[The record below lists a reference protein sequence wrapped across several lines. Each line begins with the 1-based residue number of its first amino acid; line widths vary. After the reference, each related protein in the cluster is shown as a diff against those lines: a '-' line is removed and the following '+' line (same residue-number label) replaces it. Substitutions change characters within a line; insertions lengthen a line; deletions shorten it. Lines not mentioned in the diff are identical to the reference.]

1 MKSKIKPLFLDN
13 SFGNVVF
20 SWIGVFGNLAFALWG
35 SSWLIMRYDGSAL
48 TWYQLVA
55 IVVVGL
61 FLLDWFS
68 GLVHW
73 TYDTWFDERIPGFQ
87 RSVSIAREH
96 HVLPYHIV
104 GYGLRD
110 QMSYSSW
117 PAFVFVAPIGAAMS
131 IWAPQTQATYIVVS
145 VCTLVCSGMLFGSH
159 CHLLGHEPAK
169 SRLIRLLQRSHFLIS
184 PAYHRLHHD
193 RNHDTRYAVVNG
205 WSNAICDRIGF
216 WRGLER
222 LIQALT
228 AAQPRRSD
236 KEWMSRFVRHKQ
248 ATERS

>member
-1 MKSKIKPLFLDN
+1 
-13 SFGNVVF
+13 
-20 SWIGVFGNLAFALWG
+20 
-35 SSWLIMRYDGSAL
+35 
-48 TWYQLVA
+48 
-55 IVVVGL
+55 
-61 FLLDWFS
+61 
-68 GLVHW
+68 
-73 TYDTWFDERIPGFQ
+73 
-87 RSVSIAREH
+87 
-96 HVLPYHIV
+96 
-104 GYGLRD
+104 
-110 QMSYSSW
+110 
-117 PAFVFVAPIGAAMS
+117 
-131 IWAPQTQATYIVVS
+131 
-145 VCTLVCSGMLFGSH
+145 
-159 CHLLGHEPAK
+159 
-169 SRLIRLLQRSHFLIS
+169 LLQRSHFLIS